1 MTLLLAQTQGEYGL
15 MWALVFL
22 FVLLGALAV
31 GMPRFRRSDLL
42 SDKEKRK
49 LAMTSGKGKA
59 NKPPAGH

>member
-1 MTLLLAQTQGEYGL
+1 MSLFLAQQQSEYTL

-31 GMPRFRRSDLL
+31 GMPRFRRADLL
-42 SDKEKRK
+42 TDKEKKK
-49 LAMTSGKGKA
+49 LAATSGKGQT